1 MLPKRFHDDNEPI
14 VAPKRFCIYKN
25 RENSRKH
32 QKTLEHGMEQEDF
45 RNIGVGR
52 TLECG
57 KMSEDCRKHRKHWS
71 VE

>member
-1 MLPKRFHDDNEPI
+1 MLLKRFHDDNESI

-25 RENSRKH
+25 RENLGKCWTMS
-32 QKTLEHGMEQEDF
+32 EHGMEQEDF
-45 RNIGVGR
+45 GNIGVGR

-57 KMSEDCRKHRKHWS
+57 KMSEDCGKCWS